1 MTIKP
6 MFAPSPARAIGA
18 ANLSSVD
25 LRVLMAVAAHDR
37 LGANGIGCF
46 ASHTRLAQLVGCHI
60 KSLSRSLAIL
70 VEARFISASR
80 IGRQPVYKVI
90 YNDFD
95 TAFIKSIGNKSATE
109 RHNTLG
115 NEFVL
120 IGDAIG
126 NKVFGKG
133 EQDQR
138 LADDN
143 ILGETLSNKSRE
155 TTSKRGNEGSGPGA
169 GAMLA
174 MLERSIKAGKTLS
187 TSNKT
192 YLQSIAERQ
201 DGEQSQWAMRLLGI
215 AR

>member
-1 MTIKP
+1 MSNKP
-6 MFAPSPARAIGA
+6 MFAAAPARVIGA

-37 LGANGIGCF
+37 LGANGVGCF
-46 ASHTRLAQLVGCHI
+46 ASHSRLAQLVGCHI

-70 VEARFISASR
+70 ADSKFIAVSR

-95 TAFIKSIGNKSATE
+95 AAFIKAIGNRSATD
-109 RHNTLG
+109 RHNTIG
-115 NEFVL
+115 NEFVVA
-120 IGDAIG
+120 GDAIG
-126 NKVFGKG
+126 NNVFGKG

-155 TTSKRGNEGSGPGA
+155 TTLKRGNEGSSPGV

-174 MLERSIKAGKTLS
+174 MLERSINAGKSLS
-187 TSNKT
+187 ASNRD
-192 YLQSIAERQ
+192 YLQSIADQ
-201 DGEQSQWAMRLLGI
+201 HQGEQSQWARRLMES
-215 AR
+215 AA